1 TQVESQ
7 QNHDITL
14 EAQEGDLQLW
24 RLTTEGGLF
33 LTAEDNIEYLNS
45 DDFTSPGNPSDPSL
59 IQGAFVEMTAGEQ
72 IAALDQPIVLDVD
85 TADVLSAR
93 HAYLEVSG
101 ETNSPVSVTGKVEQ
115 HLSVSSTVPGSEI
128 TVGAVEVTGL
138 SGSVLV
144 QSVGDIDV
152 QGNIFTSGSGELK
165 SVSLVSTQEVGF
177 ASGSTLTTDFLNL
190 SAGSA
195 PAGIDLSEF
204 DNVDEYAVEYTGTG
218 NLGLTFN
225 RDTDVKLAR
234 AFAQSGSVA
243 VENAGTGEL
252 LIGYGG
258 VTAGAHVENFGVT
271 LTAQAGIKSYE
282 TQAADVF
289 VGIGG
294 GGFGTNDTL
303 SANRVQPSTLPVSQ
317 TVAQVSWQGQTVQA
331 LQDRWV
337 VTVDD
342 AIITPSEVIISLA
355 ELPATSL
362 WQVSPLGE
370 GYYALYAPGALEEDV
385 TAWLATRAGLLAAM
399 PDFVI
404 ESQRIPSDP
413 FYADGSL
420 WGLENYGQDGGV
432 LDSDIDAEEA
442 WEFTVGSE
450 DVVIGVIDTGVDY
463 THPDLIDNMWVNPGE
478 IPGDG
483 IDNDGNGFVDD
494 VYGWDFY
501 SNDNDPMDTGGHGT
515 HVAGTIGAQ
524 GNNDMG
530 IVGVA
535 WEASLMALRFLGPFG
550 GSTSGAIGAI
560 NYATMMKRDY
570 DINVAATNNSWGG
583 GGYNQAL
590 ADAIVAGVD
599 ANILFVA
606 AAGNFSNNNDVIPFY
621 PTNYDVPGLIS
632 VAATNRNN
640 NMAGFSHYGRTTV
653 DIGAPGVEILSTIP
667 GNGYAAF
674 QGTSMAAPHVSGV
687 AALLS
692 AAYPQAT
699 VSQLKAAIL
708 GSAVPIPSLTGRTLT
723 GGLLN
728 AKNAL
733 DWMNHGTV
741 AGGGQVRFVTNGD
754 IDLATAAGSL
764 VVEGT
769 AGSVKLDQVG
779 DVTIAATGLTADD
792 VEIVIDGSMVLGQGA
807 ITANTL
813 AVTATNDID
822 VLTDVTT
829 LSAISESGYVSV
841 IETNGL
847 ELVGDGIVADSDVTL
862 VLESGSLVDGGL
874 TIIGDSLLVDLRGAG
889 DIDLKT
895 VANQLSAK
903 TFSGNIVIENV
914 GSFAVG
920 DDGILADDGTAG
932 DAVFNDVT
940 LKSTG
945 GSIGAGAGTVSANVL
960 IADADGAIAL

>member
-1 TQVESQ
+1 
-7 QNHDITL
+7 
-14 EAQEGDLQLW
+14 
-24 RLTTEGGLF
+24 
-33 LTAEDNIEYLNS
+33 
-45 DDFTSPGNPSDPSL
+45 
-59 IQGAFVEMTAGEQ
+59 
-72 IAALDQPIVLDVD
+72 
-85 TADVLSAR
+85 
-93 HAYLEVSG
+93 
-101 ETNSPVSVTGKVEQ
+101 
-115 HLSVSSTVPGSEI
+115 
-128 TVGAVEVTGL
+128 
-138 SGSVLV
+138 
-144 QSVGDIDV
+144 
-152 QGNIFTSGSGELK
+152 
-165 SVSLVSTQEVGF
+165 
-177 ASGSTLTTDFLNL
+177 
-190 SAGSA
+190 
-195 PAGIDLSEF
+195 
-204 DNVDEYAVEYTGTG
+204 
-218 NLGLTFN
+218 
-225 RDTDVKLAR
+225 
-234 AFAQSGSVA
+234 
-243 VENAGTGEL
+243 
-252 LIGYGG
+252 
-258 VTAGAHVENFGVT
+258 
-271 LTAQAGIKSYE
+271 
-282 TQAADVF
+282 
-289 VGIGG
+289 
-294 GGFGTNDTL
+294 
-303 SANRVQPSTLPVSQ
+303 
-317 TVAQVSWQGQTVQA
+317 
-331 LQDRWV
+331 
-337 VTVDD
+337 
-342 AIITPSEVIISLA
+342 
-355 ELPATSL
+355 
-362 WQVSPLGE
+362 
-370 GYYALYAPGALEEDV
+370 
-385 TAWLATRAGLLAAM
+385 
-399 PDFVI
+399 
-404 ESQRIPSDP
+404 
-413 FYADGSL
+413 
-420 WGLENYGQDGGV
+420 
-432 LDSDIDAEEA
+432 
-442 WEFTVGSE
+442 
-450 DVVIGVIDTGVDY
+450 
-463 THPDLIDNMWVNPGE
+463 
-478 IPGDG
+478 
-483 IDNDGNGFVDD
+483 
-494 VYGWDFY
+494 
-501 SNDNDPMDTGGHGT
+501 MDTGGHGT

-945 GSIGAGAGTVSANVL
+945 GSIGAGVGTVSASFL
-960 IADADGAIAL
+960 TADADGAIALTTEVADLTASALAGDISVTQSNVDLSVTSAIASGSVSISSEDAQMDVFVVQAGSTGDVTLTTTGVAASTGFASDMTLAESSVIAGGTATLTSAGDMTGDLGLEAGDVVAETIILESNGDTGIAVSAETDRLTATALGSTATTLEIVQVNDSPVFIGGGTNPTNLSSAGSISFESARTTEDADGLFGNDIIVLDTPDYDAPPTGAGTLTYSTVTSSIKNDTINVAIVTSSLICSNQIVTDYDAFNSACWIACSNVSSQYWVNQNTCTTGTDNRVPTDCHYRAIVVFANDNTVFVA